1 MATMHRPSFSFLR
14 SFCACVAAIALL
26 AAPQA
31 HAYSVL
37 THEQIVD
44 LVWDDDIRPLLNA
57 RYPGMTDDQLRE
69 CHAYAYGGAV
79 IHDVGYYPFGSQQ
92 FSNLVH
98 YVRSGDFVLAM
109 LRSAQDANEYCFALG
124 ALAHYASDV
133 NGHPAVNE
141 SVADLFPKLRHR
153 FGSHVTY
160 WQNRAAHLKTEFGFD
175 VAQVAKQRYA
185 SDQYHNFIGFEVSKP
200 LLERVFPQVYGV
212 EFKDVMPKEDLAI
225 GTFRWS
231 VSSVIP
237 KMTKVAWATHKD
249 EIVKDRPDMAE
260 RVFLYHLTRAE
271 YNKSWGHQ
279 YQQPGVGA
287 RILAFFFRLLPKI
300 GPLRALALK
309 PPTPQTEDLYFKS
322 VDATVASYK
331 QMLHALRTR
340 GPLELPNRDFDTG
353 RDTRYS
359 EYPLT
364 DSTYSD
370 LAVKLA
376 KGNFQDATPE
386 LRDNILQFYGATPA
400 PKAAGKHAAELQDAL
415 QKLRAWTPAT
425 TAKQ

>member
-1 MATMHRPSFSFLR
+1 MRKLLTTPLR
-14 SFCACVAAIALL
+14 SIAACVAAVVLL
-26 AAPQA
+26 VAPQA
-31 HAYSVL
+31 QAYSVL

-44 LVWDDDIRPLLNA
+44 LVWDDDIRPLLAA
-57 RYPGMTDDQLRE
+57 RYPGLTQDQLRE

-79 IHDVGYYPFGSQQ
+79 VHDIGYYPFGSHE
-92 FSNLVH
+92 FSDLVH

-109 LRSAQDANEYCFALG
+109 LRSAQTADEYCFALG
-124 ALAHYASDV
+124 SLAHYASDV

-141 SVADLFPKLRHR
+141 SVADLYPKLRHK
-153 FGSHVTY
+153 FGPRVTY
-160 WQNRAAHLKTEFGFD
+160 WQDRAAHLKTEFGFD

-185 SDQYHNFIGFEVSKP
+185 NDQYHNFIGFEVSKE

-212 EFKDVMPKEDLAI
+212 EFRDVMAKEDLAI

-249 EIVKDRPDMAE
+249 EIVKDRPDIAE
-260 RVFLYHLTRAE
+260 RVFLYHLSRAE
-271 YNKSWGHQ
+271 YEKSWGNKFQ
-279 YQQPGVGA
+279 RPGAGA
-287 RILAFFFRLLPKI
+287 RFLAFLFRLLPKV

-331 QMLHALRTR
+331 NMLHALRGR
-340 GPLELPNRDFDTG
+340 APLNLPNRDFDTG
-353 RDTRYS
+353 RETRYS

-370 LAVKLA
+370 LTVKLA
-376 KGNFQDATPE
+376 KDSFHHATPE
-386 LRDNILQFYGATPA
+386 LRENILQFYSAA
-400 PKAAGKHAAELQDAL
+400 PTSAVAGKHPAELQDAL
-415 QKLRAWTPAT
+415 QKLRAWNPAT
-425 TAKQ
+425 SAKQED

>member
-1 MATMHRPSFSFLR
+1 MLRNFSSSLLR
-14 SFCACVAAIALL
+14 SFCAAVAAVVLL
-26 AAPQA
+26 VAPQA

-44 LVWDDDIRPLLNA
+44 LVWDDDIRPLLA
-57 RYPGMTDDQLRE
+57 SRFPGLTDDQLRE

-79 IHDVGYYPFGSQQ
+79 IHDVGYYPFGSHQ
-92 FSNLVH
+92 FSDLVH
-98 YVRSGDFVLAM
+98 YVRSGDFVLA
-109 LRSAQDANEYCFALG
+109 LIRSAQTADEYCFALG
-124 ALAHYASDV
+124 SLAHYVSDV

-141 SVADLFPKLRHR
+141 SVADLYPKLRQK

-160 WQNRAAHLKTEFGFD
+160 WQNKAAHLKTEFGFD
-175 VAQVAKQRYA
+175 VAQVAKQRYT
-185 SDQYHNFIGFEVSKP
+185 SDTYHNFIGFEISKP
-200 LLERVFPQVYGV
+200 LLERVFPQVYGI
-212 EFKDVMPKEDLAI
+212 EFKDAMAKEDLAI

-249 EIVKDRPDMAE
+249 EITKDRPDMAE
-260 RVFLYHLTRAE
+260 RVFLYHLSRAE
-271 YNKSWGHQ
+271 YNKSWGNQ
-279 YQQPGVGA
+279 YQRPGVGS

-300 GPLRALALK
+300 GPLRALALR

-322 VDATVASYK
+322 VDATVANYK
-331 QMLHALRTR
+331 QLLHALRAR
-340 GPLELPNRDFDTG
+340 APLDLPNRDFDTG

-370 LAVKLA
+370 LTVSLA
-376 KGNFQDATPE
+376 KDNFQRTTPE
-386 LRDNILQFYGATPA
+386 LRNNILQFYSAAAA
-400 PKAAGKHAAELQDAL
+400 PKAVGKHAADLPDAL
-415 QKLRAWTPAT
+415 QKLRAWTPTA

>member
-1 MATMHRPSFSFLR
+1 MRISSSIPFRPL
-14 SFCACVAAIALL
+14 CACVAAVTLLIAPH
-26 AAPQA
+26 AQ
-31 HAYSVL
+31 AYSVL

-44 LVWDDDIRPLLNA
+44 LVWDDDIRPLLHA
-57 RYPGMTDDQLRE
+57 RFPGLTNDQLRE

-79 IHDVGYYPFGSQQ
+79 IHDVGYYPFGSKQ
-92 FSNLVH
+92 FSDLVH

-109 LRSAQDANEYCFALG
+109 LRSAQTADEYCFALG

-141 SVADLFPKLRHR
+141 SVADLYPKLRR
-153 FGSHVTY
+153 KFGARVTY
-160 WQNRAAHLKTEFGFD
+160 WQNKAAHLKTEFGFD

-185 SDQYHNFIGFEVSKP
+185 NDQFHNFIGFEVSKE

-212 EFKDVMPKEDLAI
+212 EFKDVMSKEDLAI

-249 EIVKDRPDMAE
+249 EIVKDHPDMAE
-260 RVFLYHLTRAE
+260 QVFLYHLSRADYE
-271 YNKSWGHQ
+271 KSWGNK
-279 YQQPGVGA
+279 YQRPGVGA
-287 RILAFFFRLLPKI
+287 RFLAFLFRLLPKV
-300 GPLRALALK
+300 GPLRALALR

-322 VDATVASYK
+322 VDATVENYK
-331 QMLHALRTR
+331 QMLHALRARTTLR
-340 GPLELPNRDFDTG
+340 LPNRDFDTG
-353 RDTRYS
+353 RETRYS

-370 LAVKLA
+370 LTVSIA
-376 KGNFQDATPE
+376 KDEFQHTTPE
-386 LRDNILQFYGATPA
+386 LRNNILKFYSTTPST
-400 PKAAGKHAAELQDAL
+400 AAKGKHAAELQDAL
-415 QKLRAWTPAT
+415 QKLRAWSPTT